1 MFKFNEYPELK
12 KAYREFNRLKR
23 IAYAAEKK
31 IRPNDEASRIP
42 CEEADANWNAFC
54 ETTFALSVY
63 NAFKDKKP
71 KLYNKVKDCFF
82 EWDQVFPDTWAKCDK
97 KLKND
102 LLGLVLEIGY
112 GRYWLPDEY
121 YDDKPIGGGIPA
133 PPTHTKPYKCW

>member
-12 KAYREFNRLKR
+12 KAYREFTRLENRV
-23 IAYAAEKK
+23 YAAEKK
-31 IRPNDEASRIP
+31 IRPNDKASELP
-42 CEEADANWNAFC
+42 WDEADANWGAFFPI
-54 ETTFALSVY
+54 FAKSIF
-63 NAFKDKKP
+63 NTFKDKKP
-71 KLYNKVKDCFF
+71 KLYHQFKDYYI
-82 EWDQVFPDTWAKCDK
+82 EWDKLFPVTWEECDE
-97 KLKND
+97 KLQND